1 MHEFDIITTLAGGFT
16 AALIFGYICH
26 RIRISPIVGFLV
38 AGIVVG
44 PTTPG
49 FTANG
54 QIAAQL
60 AEIGVVLL
68 LFDVGLHFDLQELG
82 RVRRIALPGALLQ
95 CTGSFLATFLMM
107 LWFASSWQEALSMGI
122 AMSFASTVVVTRVLS
137 DVNQLQTPTGNLAIG
152 WLIVQDVL
160 AVLALVL
167 LPNLKGIEG
176 ASWFSL
182 IGVLEIAALKI
193 AILIAAVMFL
203 GGRLIP
209 RILHRVAETRS
220 RELFTLTILVI
231 VLGLALV
238 SAKGFGVSMALGAFL
253 AGVVIGQSDFS
264 VRATTDALP
273 MRDAFAALFF
283 VSVGM
288 LFDPVVFFETPGLFG
303 AVLFVAMVLTPALAI
318 GTMLLLGLPL
328 KNALRVGLSFAQIGE
343 FSFIVANLAKRSG
356 LISDSLEHVL
366 VAVSIF
372 SIALSPMLQWSV
384 EPILGFARRSTNL
397 RWLTVSRKPLTS
409 QPAIPTDG
417 LDLEDPA
424 SEFRTVVVGYGPVG
438 RTAAKL
444 LDENGIHATIIEMN
458 PGSME
463 PIRSAG
469 HRVVLGDASHI
480 ETLKRA
486 GVDKA
491 QSLILSA
498 SNIAQT
504 TDVIRMARLLN
515 PSIQILVRSAY
526 VGNCEV
532 LLQSGADHV
541 IAEESEVALAM
552 AETILRNLGATAE
565 QVDQQRAKLRSELHQ
580 DPQAPKPSSSS
591 KDAP

>member
-1 MHEFDIITTLAGGFT
+1 MHELDIISTLAGGFA
-16 AALIFGYICH
+16 AALLFGYVCH
-26 RIRISPIVGFLV
+26 VIRLSPIVGFLV

-49 FTANG
+49 FNADP

-82 RVRRIALPGALLQ
+82 RVRNIAIPGALLQ
-95 CTGSFLATFLMM
+95 CCGSFLATFLLM
-107 LWFASSWQEALSMGI
+107 LWFSYSWQEAMAMGI
-122 AMSFASTVVVTRVLS
+122 AMSFASTVVVTRLLS
-137 DVNQLQTPTGNLAIG
+137 DSNELQTPTGNLAVG

-167 LPNLKGIEG
+167 LPSLKGIE
-176 ASWFSL
+176 ATSWFSL
-182 IGVLEIAALKI
+182 IGILEIAALKI
-193 AILIAAVMFL
+193 AILVLAVFFL
-203 GGRLIP
+203 GGRFIP
-209 RILHRVAETRS
+209 KILHRIAETRS

-231 VLGLALV
+231 VLGLALL
-238 SAKGFGVSMALGAFL
+238 SSKGFGVSMALGAFL

-288 LFDPVVFFETPGLFG
+288 LFDPIVFFDTPGLFW
-303 AVLFVAMVLTPALAI
+303 AMLLLAMFVTPALAI
-318 GTMLLLGLPL
+318 GLLLLLGLPL
-328 KNALRVGLSFAQIGE
+328 KNSLRVGLCFAQIGE
-343 FSFIVANLAKRSG
+343 FSFIVANLAKRAD
-356 LISDSLEHVL
+356 LISESLEHVL

-372 SIALSPMLQWSV
+372 SIAICPLLQLSID
-384 EPILGFARRSTNL
+384 PIVRFARRFSRL
-397 RWLTVSRKPLTS
+397 GWLTVSRFPMSTTPRV
-409 QPAIPTDG
+409 QTAIDESIEPI
-417 LDLEDPA
+417 

-444 LDENGIHATIIEMN
+444 LSENGIHATIIELN
-458 PGSME
+458 PTSIDS
-463 PIRSAG
+463 IRAAG
-469 HRVVLGDASHI
+469 HRLVLGDASHV
-480 ETLKRA
+480 ETLKAA
-486 GVDKA
+486 GVA
-491 QSLILSA
+491 SAVSLILSA
-498 SNIAQT
+498 SNITQSSN
-504 TDVIRMARLLN
+504 VIRMARLLN

-526 VGNCEV
+526 IGQCQE
-532 LLQSGADHV
+532 LLKQGADHV

-565 QVDQQRAKLRSELHQ
+565 QIDHQRDKLRSDL
-580 DPQAPKPSSSS
+580 S
-591 KDAP
+591 

>member
-1 MHEFDIITTLAGGFT
+1 MHELDIISTLAGGFA
-16 AALIFGYICH
+16 AALLFGYVCH
-26 RIRISPIVGFLV
+26 VIRLSPIVGFLV

-49 FTANG
+49 FNADP

-82 RVRRIALPGALLQ
+82 RVRSIAIPGALLQ
-95 CTGSFLATFLMM
+95 CCGSFLVTFLLM
-107 LWFASSWQEALSMGI
+107 LCFSYSWQEAMAMGI
-122 AMSFASTVVVTRVLS
+122 AMSFASTVVVTRLLS
-137 DVNQLQTPTGNLAIG
+137 DSNELQTPTGNLAVG

-167 LPNLKGIEG
+167 LPSLKGIE
-176 ASWFSL
+176 ATSWFSL
-182 IGVLEIAALKI
+182 IGILEIAALKI
-193 AILIAAVMFL
+193 ATLVLAVFFL
-203 GGRLIP
+203 GGRFIP
-209 RILHRVAETRS
+209 KILHRIAETRS

-231 VLGLALV
+231 VLGLALL
-238 SAKGFGVSMALGAFL
+238 SSKGFGVSMALGAFL

-288 LFDPVVFFETPGLFG
+288 LFDPVVFFDTPGLFW
-303 AVLFVAMVLTPALAI
+303 AMLLLAMFVTPSLAI
-318 GTMLLLGLPL
+318 GLMLLLGLPL
-328 KNALRVGLSFAQIGE
+328 KNSLRVGLCFAQIGE
-343 FSFIVANLAKRSG
+343 FSFIVANLAKRAD
-356 LISDSLEHVL
+356 LISESLEHVL

-372 SIALSPMLQWSV
+372 SIAICPLLQLSID
-384 EPILGFARRSTNL
+384 PIVRFARRFSRL
-397 RWLTVSRKPLTS
+397 GWLTVSRFPMSTTS
-409 QPAIPTDG
+409 RVQTAIDESIEPI
-417 LDLEDPA
+417 

-444 LDENGIHATIIEMN
+444 LSENGIHATIIELN
-458 PGSME
+458 PTSIDS
-463 PIRSAG
+463 IRAAG
-469 HRVVLGDASHI
+469 HRLVLGDASHV
-480 ETLKRA
+480 ETLKAA
-486 GVDKA
+486 GVA
-491 QSLILSA
+491 SAVSLILSA
-498 SNIAQT
+498 SNITQT
-504 TDVIRMARLLN
+504 SNVIRMARLLN

-526 VGNCEV
+526 IGQCQE
-532 LLQSGADHV
+532 LLKQGADHV

-565 QVDQQRAKLRSELHQ
+565 QIDHQRDKLRSDL
-580 DPQAPKPSSSS
+580 S
-591 KDAP
+591 

>member
-1 MHEFDIITTLAGGFT
+1 MHEYDIISTLAGGFG
-16 AALIFGYICH
+16 AALIFGYVCH
-26 RIRISPIVGFLV
+26 LIRLSPIVGFLI

-49 FTANG
+49 FTADS
-54 QIAAQL
+54 QIASQL

-68 LFDVGLHFDLQELG
+68 LFDVGLHFDLHELG
-82 RVRRIALPGALLQ
+82 RVRKLAIPGAVLQ
-95 CTGSFLATFLMM
+95 CAGSCLVTFFTM
-107 LWFASSWQEALSMGI
+107 LGFGYSWQESMVMGI
-122 AMSFASTVVVTRVLS
+122 AMSFASTVVVTRLLS
-137 DVNQLQTPTGNLAIG
+137 DANELQTASGNLAIG

-182 IGVLEIAALKI
+182 IGIIEIAALKI
-193 AILIAAVMFL
+193 AVLVLAVFFL
-203 GGRLIP
+203 GGKFIP
-209 RILHRVAETRS
+209 MILHRIAETRS

-238 SAKGFGVSMALGAFL
+238 SARGFGVSMALGAFL

-288 LFDPVVFFETPGLFG
+288 LFDPLVFFDTPGLLWTML
-303 AVLFVAMVLTPALAI
+303 VVAMLITPAIAI
-318 GTMLLLGLPL
+318 WVMLLFGLQL
-328 KNALRVGLSFAQIGE
+328 KNALRVGLAFAQIGE
-343 FSFIVANLAKRSG
+343 FSFIVASLAKRAD
-356 LISDSLEHVL
+356 LISTPIERVL

-372 SIALSPMLQWSV
+372 SIALSPLLQMAID
-384 EPILGFARRSTNL
+384 PIVRFATKNAKL
-397 RWLTVSRKPLTS
+397 RWLTVPRIPLTTVPTVQLGRLGS
-409 QPAIPTDG
+409 DEAI
-417 LDLEDPA
+417 
-424 SEFRTVVVGYGPVG
+424 SEFRTVVIGYGPVG

-444 LDENGIHATIIEMN
+444 LNDNGIQPTIVEMN
-458 PGSME
+458 STSIE
-463 PIRSAG
+463 AIRSAG
-469 HRVVLGDASHI
+469 LRVVLGDASHI
-480 ETLKRA
+480 ETLKAA
-486 GVDKA
+486 GVESA
-491 QSLILSA
+491 VSLILSA
-498 SNIAQT
+498 SNISNVSN
-504 TDVIRMARLLN
+504 VIQMARLLN

-526 VGNCEV
+526 IGQCQD
-532 LLQSGADHV
+532 LLKQGADHV

-565 QVDQQRAKLRSELHQ
+565 QIDHQRDKLRSDLG
-580 DPQAPKPSSSS
+580 
-591 KDAP
+591 

>member
-16 AALIFGYICH
+16 AALLFGYVCH
-26 RIRISPIVGFLV
+26 RIGLSAIVGFLV

-49 FTANG
+49 FNANP

-60 AEIGVVLL
+60 AEIGVILL

-82 RVRRIALPGALLQ
+82 RVRKVALPGALLQ
-95 CTGSFLATFLMM
+95 CAGSFLATFLLM
-107 LWFASSWQEALSMGI
+107 LWFSSNWQEAMSMGI

-137 DVNQLQTPTGNLAIG
+137 EVNELQTPTGNLAIG

-167 LPNLKGIEG
+167 LPSLKGIEG

-182 IGVLEIAALKI
+182 LGILEIAALKI
-193 AILIAAVMFL
+193 AILVLAVIFL
-203 GGRLIP
+203 GGRIIP
-209 RILHRVAETRS
+209 RVLHRIAQTRS

-238 SAKGFGVSMALGAFL
+238 SSRGFGVSMALGAFL

-264 VRATTDALP
+264 VRATSDALP

-288 LFDPVVFFETPGLFG
+288 LFDPLVFFETPGLFA
-303 AVLFVAMVLTPALAI
+303 AVLFLAMVLTPALAI
-318 GTMLLLGLPL
+318 GAMLVFGLPL
-328 KNALRVGLSFAQIGE
+328 KNALRVGFSFAQIGE

-356 LISDSLEHVL
+356 LISDSLVHLL

-372 SIALSPMLQWSV
+372 SIALSPLLQWSI
-384 EPILGFARRSTNL
+384 EPILGFVRGSTKL
-397 RWLTVSRKPLTS
+397 RWLAVSRKPLTR
-409 QPAIPTDG
+409 QPAIRIDG
-417 LDLEDPA
+417 LDDQDPA
-424 SEFRTVVVGYGPVG
+424 SEFRTVVVGFGPVG

-458 PGSME
+458 PGSIE
-463 PIRSAG
+463 PIRAAG
-469 HRVVLGDASHI
+469 HRVVLGDASQI
-480 ETLKRA
+480 ETLKHA

-498 SNIAQT
+498 SNIAQSN
-504 TDVIRMARLLN
+504 DLIRMARLLN

-526 VGNCEV
+526 VRNCAV
-532 LLQSGADHV
+532 LLKNGADYV

-565 QVDQQRAKLRSELHQ
+565 QIDQQRAKLRSELHQ
-580 DPQAPKPSSSS
+580 DQQNQKTSSS
-591 KDAP
+591 

>member
-1 MHEFDIITTLAGGFT
+1 MHELDIISTLAGGFA
-16 AALIFGYICH
+16 AALLFGYVCH
-26 RIRISPIVGFLV
+26 VIRLSPIVGFLV

-49 FTANG
+49 FNADP

-82 RVRRIALPGALLQ
+82 RVRNIAIPGALLQ
-95 CTGSFLATFLMM
+95 CCGSFLATFLLM
-107 LWFASSWQEALSMGI
+107 LWFSYSWQEAMSMGI
-122 AMSFASTVVVTRVLS
+122 AMSFASTVVVTRLLS
-137 DVNQLQTPTGNLAIG
+137 DSNELQTPTGNLAVG

-167 LPNLKGIEG
+167 LPSLKGIE
-176 ASWFSL
+176 ATSWFSL
-182 IGVLEIAALKI
+182 IGILEIAALKI
-193 AILIAAVMFL
+193 AILVLAVFFL
-203 GGRLIP
+203 GGRFIP
-209 RILHRVAETRS
+209 KILHRIAETRS

-231 VLGLALV
+231 VLGLALL
-238 SAKGFGVSMALGAFL
+238 SSKGFGVSMALGAFL

-288 LFDPVVFFETPGLFG
+288 LFDPIVFFDTPGLFW
-303 AVLFVAMVLTPALAI
+303 AMLLLAMFVTPALAI
-318 GTMLLLGLPL
+318 GLMLLLGLPL
-328 KNALRVGLSFAQIGE
+328 KSSLRVGLCFAQIGE
-343 FSFIVANLAKRSG
+343 FSFIVANLAKRAD
-356 LISDSLEHVL
+356 LISESLEHVL

-372 SIALSPMLQWSV
+372 SIAICPLLQLSID
-384 EPILGFARRSTNL
+384 PIVRFARRFSRL
-397 RWLTVSRKPLTS
+397 GWLTVSRFPMSTTPRV
-409 QPAIPTDG
+409 QAAIDESKEPI
-417 LDLEDPA
+417 

-444 LDENGIHATIIEMN
+444 LSENGIHATIIELN
-458 PGSME
+458 PASIDS
-463 PIRSAG
+463 IRAAG
-469 HRVVLGDASHI
+469 HRLVLGDASHV
-480 ETLKRA
+480 ETLKAA
-486 GVDKA
+486 GVA
-491 QSLILSA
+491 SAVSLILSA
-498 SNIAQT
+498 SNITQSSN
-504 TDVIRMARLLN
+504 VIRMARLLN

-526 VGNCEV
+526 IGQCQE
-532 LLQSGADHV
+532 LLKQGADHV

-565 QVDQQRAKLRSELHQ
+565 QIDHQRDKLRSDL
-580 DPQAPKPSSSS
+580 S
-591 KDAP
+591 

>member
-1 MHEFDIITTLAGGFT
+1 MHELDIISTLAGGFA
-16 AALIFGYICH
+16 AALLFGYVCH
-26 RIRISPIVGFLV
+26 VIRLSPIVGFLV

-49 FTANG
+49 FNADP

-82 RVRRIALPGALLQ
+82 RVRNIAVPGALLQ
-95 CTGSFLATFLMM
+95 CCGSFLATFLLM
-107 LWFASSWQEALSMGI
+107 LWFSYSWQEAMSMGI
-122 AMSFASTVVVTRVLS
+122 AMSFASTVVVTRLLS
-137 DVNQLQTPTGNLAIG
+137 DSNELQTPTGNLAVG

-167 LPNLKGIEG
+167 LPSLKGIE
-176 ASWFSL
+176 ATSWFSL
-182 IGVLEIAALKI
+182 IGILEIAALKI
-193 AILIAAVMFL
+193 AILVLAVFFL
-203 GGRLIP
+203 GGRFIP
-209 RILHRVAETRS
+209 KILHRIAETRS

-231 VLGLALV
+231 VLGLALL
-238 SAKGFGVSMALGAFL
+238 SSKGFGVSMALGAFL

-288 LFDPVVFFETPGLFG
+288 LFDPIVFFDTPGLFW
-303 AVLFVAMVLTPALAI
+303 AMLLLAMFVTPALAI
-318 GTMLLLGLPL
+318 GLMLLLGLPL
-328 KNALRVGLSFAQIGE
+328 KSSLRVGLCFAQIGE
-343 FSFIVANLAKRSG
+343 FSFIVANLAKRAD
-356 LISDSLEHVL
+356 LISESLEHVL

-372 SIALSPMLQWSV
+372 SIAICPLLQLSID
-384 EPILGFARRSTNL
+384 PIVRFARRFSRL
-397 RWLTVSRKPLTS
+397 GWLTVSRFPMSTTPRV
-409 QPAIPTDG
+409 QAAIDESKEPI
-417 LDLEDPA
+417 

-444 LDENGIHATIIEMN
+444 LSENGIHATIIELN
-458 PGSME
+458 PASIDS
-463 PIRSAG
+463 IRAAG
-469 HRVVLGDASHI
+469 HRLVLGDASHV
-480 ETLKRA
+480 ETLKAA
-486 GVDKA
+486 GVA
-491 QSLILSA
+491 SAVSLILSA
-498 SNIAQT
+498 SNITQSSN
-504 TDVIRMARLLN
+504 VIRMARLLN

-526 VGNCEV
+526 IGQCQE
-532 LLQSGADHV
+532 LLKQGADHV

-565 QVDQQRAKLRSELHQ
+565 QIDHQRDKLRSDL
-580 DPQAPKPSSSS
+580 S
-591 KDAP
+591 

>member
-1 MHEFDIITTLAGGFT
+1 MHEFDIISTLAGGFA
-16 AALIFGYICH
+16 AALVLGYVCH
-26 RIRISPIVGFLV
+26 LIRLSPIVGFLV
-38 AGIVVG
+38 AGIVIG

-49 FTANG
+49 FTANP

-82 RVRRIALPGALLQ
+82 RVRKIAIPGALLQ
-95 CTGSFLATFLMM
+95 CTGSFLATFLLM
-107 LWFASSWQEALSMGI
+107 LWFSFSWQESMAMGI
-122 AMSFASTVVVTRVLS
+122 AMSFASTVVVTRLLT
-137 DVNQLQTPTGNLAIG
+137 DANELQTPTGNLAIG

-182 IGVLEIAALKI
+182 IGIIEIAALKI
-193 AILIAAVMFL
+193 AILVLAVFFL
-203 GGRLIP
+203 GGRFIP
-209 RILHRVAETRS
+209 MVLHRIAETRS

-288 LFDPVVFFETPGLFG
+288 LFDPIVFFDTPGLFF
-303 AVLFVAMVLTPALAI
+303 ATLLLAMLVTPALAI
-318 GTMLLLGLPL
+318 GLMLLFGLPL
-328 KNALRVGLSFAQIGE
+328 KNALRVGLAFAQIGE
-343 FSFIVANLAKRSG
+343 FSFIVASLAKRAD
-356 LISDSLEHVL
+356 LISESLEHVL

-372 SIALSPMLQWSV
+372 SIALCPLFQMAI
-384 EPILGFARRSTNL
+384 EPLVDMARRSGKL
-397 RWLTVSRKPLTS
+397 RWLTLPRLPLSSKPSVQLEGMDS
-409 QPAIPTDG
+409 SDAI
-417 LDLEDPA
+417 

-444 LDENGIHATIIEMN
+444 LAENGIQASIIEIN
-458 PGSME
+458 PASIDA
-463 PIRSAG
+463 IRSAG
-469 HRVVLGDASHI
+469 HRLILGDASHV
-480 ETLKRA
+480 ETLKAA
-486 GVDKA
+486 GVESA
-491 QSLILSA
+491 VSLILSA
-498 SNIAQT
+498 SNITQASN
-504 TDVIRMARLLN
+504 VIQMARLLN

-526 VGNCEV
+526 IGQCQD
-532 LLQSGADHV
+532 LLKHGADQV
-541 IAEESEVALAM
+541 VAEESEVALAM

-565 QVDQQRAKLRSELHQ
+565 QIDHQRDKLRSELSQ
-580 DPQAPKPSSSS
+580 NSCEKPNL
-591 KDAP
+591 